1 MYCRTTLSLTLA
13 LATIVPLLPAA
24 ANELIFRGNLHTS
37 INNATL
43 SINALG
49 QLVVDNIGPD
59 GRDGVA
65 IALGQAESFDLHIEP
80 QPAGLPPGATERFTS
95 WGTVSGT
102 PDIRVASL
110 GFTQGSGSLA
120 VDASFAGLGTP
131 PKIVEVRNGG
141 ALVGT
146 LTMPAAQSL
155 IATVPAGGWPRL
167 VGVRRNLAPH
177 ARPAVLCRWPNP
189 IPISLTGG
197 PVFSG
202 DELRVIAITPN
213 NTLDLISQ
221 TDGTGSD
228 VPELFI
234 GNEDTQPTCP
244 GDLDGDG
251 DVDVADLAILLAN
264 FGAMS
269 GVSAADGDL
278 DRDGDV
284 DVADL
289 AILLANYGTIC

>member
-1 MYCRTTLSLTLA
+1 MNRFWILSLA
-13 LATIVPLLPAA
+13 LAAIFPMLPAA
-24 ANELIFRGNLHTS
+24 ADELIFRGNLHSS

-65 IALGQAESFDLHIEP
+65 ITLGQAESFDVHVVP
-80 QPAGLPPGATERFTS
+80 QPFGLSAGASERFTS

-102 PDIRVASL
+102 PNLRVASM
-110 GFTQGSGSLA
+110 GFTQGMGSLA
-120 VDASFAGLGTP
+120 VDASFAALGAP
-131 PKIVEVRNGG
+131 PKLIEVRNAGV
-141 ALVGT
+141 LVGT
-146 LTMPAAQSL
+146 FTMPGTQSQ
-155 IATVPAGGWPRL
+155 IASVPASAWPRL
-167 VGVRRNLAPH
+167 VGVRRNLDPH
-177 ARPAVLCRWPNP
+177 SRPAVLCRWPGP
-189 IPISLTGG
+189 LPISVVGG

-202 DELRVIAITPN
+202 DELRVVAMTPS
-213 NTLDLISQ
+213 NTLDLIAQ

-264 FGAMS
+264 FGAIA